1 MALSEELVAALNVA
15 EEHGWS
21 ESDVVT
27 FLRAV
32 YRTGLP
38 VAQVIAVLE
47 SVAAESRPETPSSGD
62 G

>member
-15 EEHGWS
+15 EDHGWT
-21 ESDVVT
+21 ESDVVA

-32 YRTGLP
+32 RGTGLP

-47 SVAAESRPETPSSGD
+47 SLAAESRPETPSPGE

>member
-1 MALSEELVAALNVA
+1 MALSEELVAALNAA
-15 EEHGWS
+15 EEHGWT
-21 ESDVVT
+21 ESDALA

-32 YRTGLP
+32 SRTGLP

-47 SVAAESRPETPSSGD
+47 SLAAESRPETPSSGD